1 MLSLITP
8 ERPLEGSAR
17 ALDKGQESISQPI
30 EALAGPISP
39 SLIDVCSDL
48 TLDASNASCAS
59 AINCAATSVS
69 CFGRNAF
76 LLSCVICFVLIL
88 TMQVQ
93 SIFLLQNILIRFS
106 GYLAAKGT
114 HLYLHREVNIYIS
127 MYRTEPFSAEANRA
141 SSSFFS
147 SSSPAATYS
156 IFSIQSRLLLSTVLG

>member
-30 EALAGPISP
+30 EALVGPISP

-76 LLSCVICFVLIL
+76 FVVRHLLCPYIDDASPKHFSAL
-88 TMQVQ
+88 
-93 SIFLLQNILIRFS
+93 NILICFS
-106 GYLAAKGT
+106 GYLATKGT
-114 HLYLHREVNIYIS
+114 YLYLHREVNIYIS